1 MCFKRLSVSSEIVK
15 NIEKSS
21 ISGDLGEFSGGTNRG
36 VLIGFGKKQNMFHN
50 QYIQEHL
57 FRGVAFRKLINRK
70 ITPPSSYRPL
80 CSLSKDLFGDHANF
94 SIDLFSHDLKIKH
107 KVQLFLQVIKT
118 VSPKMFKKTFF
129 FSPIQLLTYSKIA

>member
-50 QYIQEHL
+50 QYI
-57 FRGVAFRKLINRK
+57 
-70 ITPPSSYRPL
+70 
-80 CSLSKDLFGDHANF
+80 
-94 SIDLFSHDLKIKH
+94 
-107 KVQLFLQVIKT
+107 
-118 VSPKMFKKTFF
+118 
-129 FSPIQLLTYSKIA
+129 